1 MSVLAVVNGCL
12 SSGILRRVVEYILS
26 DVSEVRTA
34 PMMIVV
40 LVVEA
45 VITSETSDSTRRN
58 IPSYSRRNLKS
69 HQVVLVSAAHTKR
82 QLEDYMAMYPRVKI
96 VRATK
101 REGLIRARLLG
112 AKHSTAPV
120 LTYLDSHCECTTG
133 KFGGSPLR
141 GRCYSELCYRSVCI
155 TLTMEVT
162 WDWYFREI
170 SYRFRRISFLDFI
183 HRPMFFYLKT
193 TFRKL
198 ALLPSSVLT
207 YLVWGCPVIEP
218 SFF

>member
-1 MSVLAVVNGCL
+1 MFTLTSFSIFNSRRECCPFELNCIAGLLLQLTAYECSCGGEWLSV
-12 SSGILRRVVEYILS
+12 
-26 DVSEVRTA
+26 DVSEVLTA
-34 PMMIVV
+34 PMIIVV

-58 IPSYSRRNLKS
+58 IPSYSHLRTFRRRNLKS

-120 LTYLDSHCECTTG
+120 VTYLDSHCECTTG
-133 KFGGSPLR
+133 KYGGSPLR

-155 TLTMEVT
+155 ALAMEVT
-162 WDWYFREI
+162 WGEI
-170 SYRFRRISFLDFI
+170 SYRFRRISLLDFI
-183 HRPMFFYLKT
+183 HRPMFFL
-193 TFRKL
+193 
-198 ALLPSSVLT
+198 
-207 YLVWGCPVIEP
+207 
-218 SFF
+218 